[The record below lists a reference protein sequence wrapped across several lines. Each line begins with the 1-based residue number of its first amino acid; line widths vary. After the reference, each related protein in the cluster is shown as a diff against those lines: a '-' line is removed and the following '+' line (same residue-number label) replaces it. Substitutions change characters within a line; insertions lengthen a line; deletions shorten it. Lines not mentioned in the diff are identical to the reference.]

1 MFDYGPL
8 YQMIGDAIISF
19 VQVKPTPFP
28 GMLLSKESFWK
39 CPKWKRAMVFVFLV
53 RHVLE
58 MTSQKMWAR
67 FTYADYRVNKRCFT
81 RYMKKDQEIME
92 RSLKYQKLPE
102 TTTEKVVSKR
112 KKTGYS
118 SFSEESP
125 VKRRLKIGDDTTT
138 DEEN

>member
-1 MFDYGPL
+1 
-8 YQMIGDAIISF
+8 
-19 VQVKPTPFP
+19 
-28 GMLLSKESFWK
+28 
-39 CPKWKRAMVFVFLV
+39 MVFVFLV

-67 FTYADYRVNKRCFT
+67 FTYGDYRVNKRCFT
-81 RYMKKDQEIME
+81 RYMKKDKEIME
-92 RSLKYQKLPE
+92 RSLIYQELPE

-125 VKRRLKIGDDTTT
+125 VKRRLKIGDDTT